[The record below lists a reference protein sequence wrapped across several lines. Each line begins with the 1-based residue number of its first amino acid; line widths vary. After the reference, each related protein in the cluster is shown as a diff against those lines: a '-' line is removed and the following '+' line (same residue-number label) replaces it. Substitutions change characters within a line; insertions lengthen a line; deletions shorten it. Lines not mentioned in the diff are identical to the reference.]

1 MPDKSN
7 DAHIVQRFDRELE
20 GVRSDVLAMGGIVEQ
35 QLNDA
40 LQAMS
45 DCDAELAERT
55 ATNDYK
61 VNRMEV
67 QIDETCTRIL
77 ALRQPTASDLRLVL
91 TVAKIIADLERIGD
105 EAERIALFVTRIA
118 RSNCNRRH
126 YTELLHMGA
135 LVKDMLHN
143 ALDAFARMDPR
154 QAVEV
159 ARMDEKVDAEY
170 EAHMRQTMT
179 YMMEDPRNI
188 PPFLDS
194 VWCARSLERIG
205 DRSRNLCEYVI
216 YLVKGKDVRHTTLDQ
231 MEEIAR

>member
-179 YMMEDPRNI
+179 Y
-188 PPFLDS
+188 
-194 VWCARSLERIG
+194 
-205 DRSRNLCEYVI
+205 
-216 YLVKGKDVRHTTLDQ
+216 
-231 MEEIAR
+231 

>member
-1 MPDKSN
+1 MWNIAALWIGIMAAGPEALPDVPARLDFQ
-7 DAHIVQRFDRELE
+7 DA
-20 GVRSDVLAMGGIVEQ
+20 
-35 QLNDA
+35 
-40 LQAMS
+40 
-45 DCDAELAERT
+45 
-55 ATNDYK
+55 DYRY
-61 VNRMEV
+61 VASV
-67 QIDETCTRIL
+67 CTRL
-77 ALRQPTASDLRLVL
+77 TTLTLGASTD
-91 TVAKIIADLERIGD
+91 
-105 EAERIALFVTRIA
+105 
-118 RSNCNRRH
+118 
-126 YTELLHMGA
+126 A

-143 ALDAFARMDPR
+143 ALDAFARMDAR

-216 YLVKGKDVRHTTLDQ
+216 YLVKGKDVRHTTLAQ
-231 MEEIAR
+231 MEEVAR